1 MAVRPGQPHIEETL
15 SALQF
20 GSRARKIKVNASK
33 NLHKNWKLECV
44 KLEAQLAV
52 ANKSVLK
59 MTKQIVK
66 LKRKVRNG
74 GEKCSDDDDDTD
86 EEEEEGGG
94 GGGSG
99 SDDKKKDSSERRRR
113 ESVHAAKSHKQALA
127 LQMKEMQQTLEA
139 KLAESLSHSASKE
152 DELDMYKNQLREQ
165 KKHGS
170 QLQALVTKLQEENY
184 GLELERTELVAS
196 KDMLESEVD
205 QLEFS
210 IEEVKTK
217 SFTTRAELEASL
229 ATSDAS
235 LKTAHAD
242 LRDLEMEIRRAGSD
256 NDALRGEI
264 HGIQQKHESV
274 LGAAH
279 MEMHEL
285 KARLEKQTS
294 QLRSQLRASDHRHR
308 EIVRRLHET
317 ERDVEQKSVELEES
331 MCEVDGK
338 EERVQRAL
346 KDVELERVHSNR
358 LLALVTQI
366 RSTVLRLHLERGAGV
381 PEKKLLRTSFVLARS
396 EDERR
401 SQLRRQHPWRRGRR
415 VEEEEEEEE
424 EMMAS
429 ETASLDNH
437 QEILLDSLRL
447 LVENVRV
454 REKDRLNLLW
464 DRERERKTEE
474 RSVLRRENERMKSQ
488 SKADRERSE
497 YALSLVKAMKPLITQ
512 TLGGMVD

>member
-1 MAVRPGQPHIEETL
+1 MNIQKSGVTGVALEEAKAINLSLTTLGLCIKALVDAKKPHVPFRSSKLTRLLQESLGGKARTCLIVAVRPGQPHIEETL

-33 NLHKNWKLECV
+33 NVHKNWKLECV

-74 GEKCSDDDDDTD
+74 GEDCSDDEDTDDDD
-86 EEEEEGGG
+86 EEEEGGG
-94 GGGSG
+94 GGSGGGRGGGSG

-152 DELDMYKNQLREQ
+152 DELDMYKNQLREH
-165 KKHGS
+165 KKNGS

-184 GLELERTELVAS
+184 GLELERTELVAN
-196 KDMLESEVD
+196 KEKLESEVD

-217 SFTTRAELEASL
+217 SFTKRAELEASL
-229 ATSDAS
+229 ATKDTG

-274 LGAAH
+274 LGAAN

-294 QLRSQLRASDHRHR
+294 HLCSQLRASDHRHR
-308 EIVRRLHET
+308 EIVRKLHET

-415 VEEEEEEEE
+415 VETEQEEEEE
-424 EMMAS
+424 
-429 ETASLDNH
+429 
-437 QEILLDSLRL
+437 
-447 LVENVRV
+447 VE
-454 REKDRLNLLW
+454 
-464 DRERERKTEE
+464 
-474 RSVLRRENERMKSQ
+474 
-488 SKADRERSE
+488 
-497 YALSLVKAMKPLITQ
+497 
-512 TLGGMVD
+512 G